1 MKQAILLIAFSAN
14 SLFGYSQNTSDLQVS
29 LSGIGPIKLGMT
41 VAEVEKIVGQKIN
54 ISLTKDT
61 KDYIMD
67 TISLGFK
74 GADLKIIFYNEYT
87 DQQKYQVAVYG
98 IISSSPLCKTK
109 SGISIG
115 DDKLKIITTYDNYF
129 MEIAPELDQVGA
141 GELKPSKTNST
152 IILHGQ
158 NENGV
163 IEFRLIN
170 NKVASFSVT
179 IFQGC

>member
-1 MKQAILLIAFSAN
+1 MKRVILLFAIAIT
-14 SLFGYSQNTSDLQVS
+14 SLVSSSQNSNELQVS
-29 LSGIGPIKLGMT
+29 LAGLGGIKLGMT
-41 VAEVEKIVGQKIN
+41 IPEVEKILGQKIN
-54 ISLTKDT
+54 TTLTKDT

-67 TISLGFK
+67 TISVGFK
-74 GADLKIIFYNEYT
+74 GADMKIIFYNEYT

-98 IISSSPLCKTK
+98 ITSSSALCKTK

-115 DDKLKIITTYDNYF
+115 DDKLKIITTYDTYF
-129 MEIAPELDQVGA
+129 MEIAPEHEGA
-141 GELKPSKTNST
+141 GNGEFKPSKTNST
-152 IILHGQ
+152 ITLHGQ